1 MSVEWI
7 GVMLSAATLI
17 VIAATAV
24 AAVIQLRHLR
34 ASNQLS
40 ALLEILD
47 QWNAPALREAYA
59 RFHSD
64 LPAKLADPDFRDD
77 YAGEGSMDRSAHPEM
92 LVFDFW
98 EQVGTYAKHGLI
110 DERILLDI
118 ISSQVHN
125 AWKRAVPALELAR
138 KANGPAV
145 AENFEYLT
153 VKAVLWNKKYQD
165 GTYPRGLPRMVELEP
180 EPARAPSA

>member
-7 GVMLSAATLI
+7 GIILSAATLI
-17 VIAATAV
+17 VIGATAV
-24 AAVIQLRHLR
+24 AAVVQLRHLR

-64 LPAKLADPDFRDD
+64 LPAKLTDPNFRAD
-77 YAGEGSMDRSAHPEM
+77 YSNEGSMDRSAHPEM

-118 ISSQVHN
+118 ISAQVYN
-125 AWKRAVPALELAR
+125 AWKRASPAIVLAR
-138 KANGPAV
+138 KTNGGAV
-145 AENFEYLT
+145 AENFEYL
-153 VKAVLWNKKYQD
+153 AVRAALWNKKYGD
-165 GTYPRGLPRMVELEP
+165 GTYPRSLPRMTELEP
-180 EPARAPSA
+180 GSARVPSD

>member
-1 MSVEWI
+1 MSAEWLSV
-7 GVMLSAATLI
+7 GLSALTLV

-47 QWNAPALREAYA
+47 QWNAPSLREAYA
-59 RFHSD
+59 RFYSD
-64 LPAKLADPDFRDD
+64 LPARLSDTDFRAD
-77 YAGEGSMDRSAHPEM
+77 YSNRGSLDRAAHPEM

-110 DERILLDI
+110 DEKILLDI
-118 ISSQVHN
+118 VSAQVYF
-125 AWKRAVPALELAR
+125 AWKRAEPALAISR
-138 KANGPAV
+138 ATNGPSTG
-145 AENFEYLT
+145 ENFEYLA
-153 VKAVLWNKKYQD
+153 VKAKRFTEKYAD
-165 GTYPRGLPRMVELEP
+165 GTYPRGLPRMSELEP
-180 EPARAPSA
+180 SSARVPTN